1 MSGHGIFLKVGAFF
15 SRIFSTKYNPIYHL
29 GTLAIY
35 FFAIAFVSGIYLFLF
50 YKVDPTQSYIS
61 TVELTKQWVG
71 NLMRNLHRYSSDLF
85 VVFVV
90 LHFLHMLITGKFK
103 RVKSWLFGI
112 VSLIITIF
120 IGLTGFV
127 LVWDQKAKLL
137 GVLTAKLLIY
147 LPFFDPSIAGA
158 FLINDLAY
166 LGGIF
171 RVTLFGHIFFCAFT
185 AIFLWL
191 HEIHLSK
198 PGIFPPKKIMLFSGF
213 FILLIS
219 LFFDASLD
227 APAQDTVLPTETGFN
242 WYYFF
247 GYFFMKILSVGWN
260 WVLIS
265 IVTLFI
271 FSFPFLFKKN
281 KNYIPVINTDLC
293 DGCQQCAED
302 CPYDSILIKQ
312 NEKGEDKAWLDNEKC
327 VGCNICVGSCKS
339 MAITSEKIVPNL
351 INSAGNTRLHII
363 TCSYLKSKLNRL
375 DLQNTKISEAI
386 CVGNINA
393 KAFDETLVSEKNKL
407 IILGC
412 ESCYYRFGPEWAK
425 SRLSHKRRPVIKSS
439 VNYSNILFVTSGQ
452 NIKKTISDFINTANV
467 GSNKKELTVKDFS
480 KVNIAFAILLS
491 ALFFVS
497 IPYFSNQKLSF
508 YSTKSR
514 TLVLNLKYTSSPIH
528 ELQNNSSHL
537 SHMQSP
543 VPIISGR
550 SAIKIEIFN
559 TRNNTLVFSK
569 NYSPR
574 GIRKDI
580 AVYVYDEVEI
590 PENIKIILS
599 ETEFPEV
606 KHELSNIQL
615 MKGESRV
622 LRFLS
627 GKLTL

>member
-1 MSGHGIFLKVGAFF
+1 MSGHRIFLRAGAFF
-15 SRIFSTKYNPIYHL
+15 SRIFSTKYNPFFHL

-61 TVELTKQWVG
+61 TVEITNQWLG

-90 LHFLHMLITGKFK
+90 LHFFHMLITGKFK

-112 VSLIITIF
+112 VSLIITVF

-137 GVLTAKLLIY
+137 GILTAKLLIY

-198 PGIFPPKKIMLFSGF
+198 PGIFPPKKIMLYVGIFT
-213 FILLIS
+213 LLIS

-247 GYFFMKILSVGWN
+247 GYYLLKIFSVGWN
-260 WVLIS
+260 WILIL

-281 KNYIPVINTDLC
+281 KNSIPVIDTNLC
-293 DGCQQCAED
+293 DGCQQCADD
-302 CPYDSILIKQ
+302 CPYDSILIRQ
-312 NEKGEDKAWLDNEKC
+312 NEKGEDKAWLDAEKC

-339 MAITSEKIVPNL
+339 MAIASAEILPNL
-351 INSAGNTRLHII
+351 INSAGKEQHHII
-363 TCSYLKSKLNRL
+363 TCSYLRNELNGL
-375 DLQNTKISEAI
+375 DLQNTKISEAVCI
-386 CVGNINA
+386 GNINA
-393 KAFDETLVSEKNKL
+393 KAFDESFISDKNKL
-407 IILGC
+407 VLLGC

-425 SRLSHKRRPVIKSS
+425 SRLNHKRRPVIKSS
-439 VNYSNILFVTSGQ
+439 VNYSNVLFVTSGQ
-452 NIKKTISDFINTANV
+452 NIKKTITDFINNANDTL
-467 GSNKKELTVKDFS
+467 NKKELVVKDFS
-480 KVNIAFAILLS
+480 KINLVFAIILS
-491 ALFFVS
+491 ALFFLS

-508 YSTKSR
+508 YSSKSR

-528 ELQNNSSHL
+528 ELQNNSSQL

-550 SAIKIEIFN
+550 SAIKIEVIN
-559 TRNNTLVFSK
+559 SANKKIVFSK
-569 NYSPR
+569 VYNPR

-580 AVYVYDEVEI
+580 AVYVYDEVDV
-590 PENIKIILS
+590 PEKIEVILS
-599 ETEFPEV
+599 EIEFPEI
-606 KHELSNIQL
+606 KHEINNIEL
-615 MKGESRV
+615 REGESHV

-627 GKLTL
+627 GKLAL